1 MNHRYFCWKH
11 YKCQLNYKTF
21 EYMNRFLIQDHGV
34 TDGGFF
40 FFWEKQLIEVFT
52 MVLISLHILDLI
64 HAQMHLIA
72 LPSLYIIPYYALNQG
87 ISIILDSDIIWAHK
101 LTSLVYL

>member
-1 MNHRYFCWKH
+1 M
-11 YKCQLNYKTF
+11 
-21 EYMNRFLIQDHGV
+21 EGFL
-34 TDGGFF
+34 FF

-52 MVLISLHILDLI
+52 MVLISLHILDLT

>member
-1 MNHRYFCWKH
+1 
-11 YKCQLNYKTF
+11 
-21 EYMNRFLIQDHGV
+21 
-34 TDGGFF
+34 
-40 FFWEKQLIEVFT
+40 

-101 LTSLVYL
+101 LTFLVYL